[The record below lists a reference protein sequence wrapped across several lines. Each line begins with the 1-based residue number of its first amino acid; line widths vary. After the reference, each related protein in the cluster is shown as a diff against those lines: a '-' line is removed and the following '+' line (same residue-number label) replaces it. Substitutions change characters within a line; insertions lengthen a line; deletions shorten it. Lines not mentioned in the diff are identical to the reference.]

1 MKTLSRITLALLMA
15 ILFSNSILADGFK
28 LNEEKY
34 INDIPFNTNKIAS
47 QSLYLH
53 AVNQQFEMEEEVIDD
68 IPFDTYEIAKQEILR
83 LSLAK
88 EFSLEDEEYINDIPF
103 DTEEIANINCNG
115 NMLVE
120 NLRSAD

>member
-1 MKTLSRITLALLMA
+1 MA
-15 ILFSNSILADGFK
+15 ILFSTNIFADGFQMQD
-28 LNEEKY
+28 EGY
-34 INDIPFNTNKIAS
+34 IDDIPFNTNKIAS
-47 QSLYLH
+47 QTLYLH
-53 AVNQQFEMEEEVIDD
+53 AVNQKFEMEEEVIDD

-88 EFSLEDEEYINDIPF
+88 EFFLEDEGYIDDIPF

-120 NLRSAD
+120 NLGSAD